1 MSYQTLIDAAGLARL
16 VEQGDVLICDCR
28 FDLGDPD
35 AGRRDYREGHIPGA
49 VYVDLERD
57 LSAVPTGTNGR
68 HPLPDRI
75 DFAARMAELGVRQD
89 RLIVSYDASGGYYAS
104 RLWWMLRWA
113 GHGRAA
119 VLDGGLKAWTG
130 AGHALE
136 PGEAQPVRGDFVA
149 SGEAAMP
156 ITEVEGIE
164 ANLSGGDLL
173 VVDARTADR
182 FAGAPHPLD
191 TASGHI
197 PGAGNRFWQNN
208 LARDG
213 RFKPADQLA
222 REFAALLGDRGAAT
236 IVHQCGSG
244 VTATHN
250 LLAME
255 VAGLS
260 GSRLYPGS
268 WSEWTS
274 DPRRP
279 IATGKD

>member
-1 MSYQTLIDAAGLARL
+1 MNYRTLIDAADLARL
-16 VEQGDVLICDCR
+16 IAQGDVLVCDCR
-28 FDLGDPD
+28 FDLADPD
-35 AGRRDYREGHIPGA
+35 AGRRGYRAGHIPGA
-49 VYVDLERD
+49 VYVDLEHD
-57 LSAVPTGTNGR
+57 LSAVPTRTNGR
-68 HPLPDRI
+68 HPLPDRAA
-75 DFAARMAELGVRQD
+75 FAARMAELGVTQD
-89 RLIVSYDASGGYYAS
+89 GLVVGYDTSGGYYAS

-113 GHGRAA
+113 GHGQVA
-119 VLDGGLKAWTG
+119 VLDGGLDAWT
-130 AGHALE
+130 ASGHALE
-136 PGEAQPVRGDFVA
+136 EGDVRAAPGDFQA
-149 SGEAAMP
+149 SSEARMP
-156 ITEVEGIE
+156 ITEVESIE
-164 ANLSGGDLL
+164 ANLAQGDLL
-173 VVDARTADR
+173 VVDARSAER

-208 LARDG
+208 LTSDG
-213 RFKPADQLA
+213 RFKSAAALSA
-222 REFAALLGDRGAAT
+222 EFAELLGERAPGT

-255 VAGLS
+255 VAGLT

-279 IATGKD
+279 IAKS